1 MARQSYYDT
10 PHWKAL
16 KAAAL
21 KRDRYQC
28 TVPGCGATRATS
40 RLTVD
45 HIEPRPRGATE
56 PTDKDVL
63 HNLRTLC
70 KTHDNQVMQNSDGRR
85 RGGGSF
91 TVGGCDEDGFPID
104 PNHPWAKRRQG

>member
-1 MARQSYYDT
+1 MPASSYYHS

-16 KAAAL
+16 KLEAL
-21 KRDRYQC
+21 KRDRFRC

-45 HIEPRPRGATE
+45 HIDPRPRGAAE

-63 HNLRTLC
+63 PNLRTLC
-70 KTHDNQVMQNSDGRR
+70 ALHNNQVMQGADGERR
-85 RGGGSF
+85 NEGRF
-91 TVGGCDEDGFPID
+91 TIVGCDEDGFPID
-104 PNHPWAKRRQG
+104 PNHPWAKGRR

>member
-1 MARQSYYDT
+1 MAGSYYHS

-16 KAAAL
+16 KLEAL
-21 KRDRYQC
+21 KRDRFRC

-45 HIEPRPRGATE
+45 HKEPRPRGALG

-63 HNLRTLC
+63 SNLRTLC
-70 KTHDNQVMQNSDGRR
+70 KAHDNQVMQGADGQRR
-85 RGGGSF
+85 NGGEF
-91 TVGGCDEDGFPID
+91 VIRGCDADGWPLD
-104 PNHPWAKRRQG
+104 PKRR